1 MKTQQY
7 FSKVIQF
14 LTSWKRKS
22 DKTNPSDLEL
32 TNTRF
37 RINLKEISK
46 SSKVT
51 NSRLFQLYAKENET
65 LFI

>member
-1 MKTQQY
+1 MKTQHY

-14 LTSWKRKS
+14 LTIWKSKS
-22 DKTNPSDLEL
+22 EKTNPTDLEL

-46 SSKVT
+46 SSRVT

>member
-1 MKTQQY
+1 MKTQHY

-14 LTSWKRKS
+14 LKSLKNKS
-22 DKTNPSDLEL
+22 DKTNQTDLEL

-46 SSKVT
+46 SSRVT